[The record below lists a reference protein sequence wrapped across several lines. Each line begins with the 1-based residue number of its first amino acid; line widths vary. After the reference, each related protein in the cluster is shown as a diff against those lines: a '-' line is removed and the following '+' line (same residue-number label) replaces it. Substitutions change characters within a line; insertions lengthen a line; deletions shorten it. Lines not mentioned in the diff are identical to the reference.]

1 MTPNEIEAK
10 MAELEKSVGLA
21 RTEAREANA
30 RATDALKY
38 LRNLATGLE
47 ADLPGSAREVSNAID
62 MKYGT
67 R

>member
-10 MAELEKSVGLA
+10 LSELEKSVELA
-21 RTEAREANA
+21 RKEALAANT
-30 RATDALKY
+30 RASDAIKF

-47 ADLPGSAREVSNAID
+47 ADITGTAREVSNAID
-62 MKYGT
+62 DKYGT